1 MHGHLNVK
9 SIVECVLRFQGFVP
23 MSSVVVDVPLDG

>member
-9 SIVECVLRFQGFVP
+9 SVLDLLWRY
-23 MSSVVVDVPLDG
+23 SSSIT

>member
-9 SIVECVLRFQGFVP
+9 SVNAVYTI
-23 MSSVVVDVPLDG
+23 